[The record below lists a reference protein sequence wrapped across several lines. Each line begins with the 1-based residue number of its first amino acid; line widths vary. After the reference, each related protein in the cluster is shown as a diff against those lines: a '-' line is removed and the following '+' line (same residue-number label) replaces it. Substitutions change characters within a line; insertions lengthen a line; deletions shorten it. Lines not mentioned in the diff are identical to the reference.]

1 MKKGHLLIIDDESH
15 LLNVL
20 SFMFAGLAEKI
31 TVVETAPE
39 ALKIL
44 DSEKPDCIL
53 CDMNLPRMSGL
64 EVLRMMRLRGMNTA
78 FIFFS
83 AENSPKTIHEAVK
96 LGAMD
101 FFFKPQFTGIDRAI
115 KAALNDEHYEVE
127 PSSEF
132 GKILLTYK
140 S

>member
-20 SFMFAGLAEKI
+20 SFMFSDLAQKI

-44 DSEKPDCIL
+44 DSEKLDCIL

-64 EVLRMMRLRGMNTA
+64 EILKLMREKGMNTA

-83 AENSPKTIHEAVK
+83 AENRSKAVHEAVK

-115 KAALNDEHYEVE
+115 KAALNDEPYEVD
-127 PSSEF
+127 PASEF